1 MASVQIGDVTK
12 SINNLLEEYVKE
24 VDKMMEEEL
33 PKVGKEAVKE
43 LKKTSPNR
51 TGKYAKSWKSKI
63 EKARLGS
70 KVTVYNTVYY
80 LTHLLEHGHAKVNGG
95 YVPGK
100 PHIKP
105 AQDHAEKK
113 AVELI
118 TKGIESVR

>member
-1 MASVQIGDVTK
+1 MSNIKIGALSNEVNK
-12 SINNLLEEYVKE
+12 LLETYSKE
-24 VDKMMEEEL
+24 VDDVVKEQL

-43 LKKTSPNR
+43 LKQTSPKR
-51 TGKYAKSWKSKI
+51 TGKYAKGWKSKV
-63 EKARLGS
+63 EKERLGD
-70 KVTVYNTVYY
+70 KVIVYNTVYQ

-118 TKGIESVR
+118 TKGIESVK